1 MNDTQRALVLKHGTL
16 VGRTLLGA
24 LFLITGLSIVFGQY
38 GVTGFAGSID
48 KIGLPLAGLIAWVIV
63 LIKIVAGA
71 SLILGYRVGCSAGA
85 LIIFTALTIVF
96 VHNNLTQL
104 TMALKNLAII
114 GGLLYVMAYG
124 TGNSWCVCKKS
135 ASTVGQM

>member
-1 MNDTQRALVLKHGTL
+1 MNDTQRAIVLKHGTL
-16 VGRTLLGA
+16 VGRILLGA

-63 LIKIVAGA
+63 IVKIAAGTG
-71 SLILGYRVGCSAGA
+71 LILGYRIGCSAGA

-96 VHNNLTQL
+96 VHNNFAQL

-124 TGNSWCVCKKS
+124 TGNSWCVCKKPMDS
-135 ASTVGQM
+135 KNQM